1 MLETRILQKS
11 LKDIEIK
18 LMLCKTNFQWE
29 LLAKN
34 YQEVVNKIE
43 EAFKENEI
51 PESLQ
56 SAIDTIRES
65 LVIKKGLLPPQDLSD
80 FFK

>member
-1 MLETRILQKS
+1 MLETRILQK
-11 LKDIEIK
+11 LLQDIEIK
-18 LMLCKTNFQWE
+18 IMLCKTHFQWE

-43 EAFKENEI
+43 EAFKESET
-51 PESLQ
+51 PQSLQ
-56 SAIDTIRES
+56 NAIDTIREA
-65 LVIKKGLLPPQDLSD
+65 LVTKKGSLPPQDLSD